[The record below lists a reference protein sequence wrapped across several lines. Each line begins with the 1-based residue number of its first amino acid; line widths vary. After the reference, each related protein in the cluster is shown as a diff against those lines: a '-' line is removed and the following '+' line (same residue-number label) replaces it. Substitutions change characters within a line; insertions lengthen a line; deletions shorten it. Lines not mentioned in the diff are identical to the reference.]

1 MHNVNCSCQII
12 VLMLRHIDYLK
23 LWDPGDI
30 KELVTYTVLP
40 KTTLFLQNYW
50 INRGSGSALWNWLSL
65 PIRLF
70 VTQDHRNGSS
80 VFLHE
85 VGESSMKKSIKAWFL
100 EKKLLMRQ
108 DCPKNGTKLRFWGFG
123 KNLIHFYVL
132 FFLNT
137 KVLMVF
143 LLSTKMRIRGK
154 SSSWVMA
161 QKPLNQSQ
169 YRIL

>member
-100 EKKLLMRQ
+100 EKKLLVQ
-108 DCPKNGTKLRFWGFG
+108 KWHKIKVLGFWQKSYSF
-123 KNLIHFYVL
+123 LCA
-132 FFLNT
+132 FFLEYE
-137 KVLMVF
+137 
-143 LLSTKMRIRGK
+143 STYGLFTFK
-154 SSSWVMA
+154 
-161 QKPLNQSQ
+161 
-169 YRIL
+169 